1 MFLSKIYSKLSE
13 NFLQINRAKN
23 YKIYFMNTEAMNT
36 LKQVREGINA
46 IQIQL
51 TDSTLT
57 KKEKSLL
64 GDVLLNLNDLED
76 IIINNILQD
85 MVDKINSSNALLKKL
100 ISDMKRSSDKIS
112 KLSNTIKRIS
122 DTVGVL
128 AHITAKA
135 MSVGIL

>member
-1 MFLSKIYSKLSE
+1 
-13 NFLQINRAKN
+13 
-23 YKIYFMNTEAMNT
+23 MNTEAINT

-51 TDSTLT
+51 SDSTLT

-85 MVDKINSSNALLKKL
+85 MVDKINSSNALLK
-100 ISDMKRSSDKIS
+100 S
-112 KLSNTIKRIS
+112 
-122 DTVGVL
+122 
-128 AHITAKA
+128 
-135 MSVGIL
+135 

>member
-1 MFLSKIYSKLSE
+1 
-13 NFLQINRAKN
+13 
-23 YKIYFMNTEAMNT
+23 MNTEAINT

-51 TDSTLT
+51 SDSTLT

-100 ISDMKRSSDKIS
+100 ISDMKASSDKIA
-112 KLSNTIKRIS
+112 KFSNSIKKIS

-128 AHITAKA
+128 SHITAKA
-135 MSVGIL
+135 MSAGIL